1 MVTRW
6 VRPPWLSAM
15 LFSVLAVGG
24 CRELARPGE
33 ASDALAVPVRDQLVF
48 VFDRSVS
55 IQDPELEHARDL
67 TRERVGRLDHGDRI
81 VAIELLQQA
90 LDEEPQR
97 WATQVPEREFPNQ
110 VVQRDAISKERFLQD
125 VRDYIVAFSNPE
137 GREDIGGTDILSTL
151 HLVSAE
157 IQAHPEHRTT
167 FVLFSDMLQA
177 NRVMNLE
184 GLTRMPADNWVR
196 TQGSLGTLPDLTGL
210 CALVVGARKDTRISQ
225 VVKDF
230 WREYFEVTGAT
241 LFDQNYTYRPVQIPE
256 RPCPGTT

>member
-15 LFSVLAVGG
+15 LFCVLAVGG
-24 CRELARPGE
+24 CRELARSGE

-55 IQDPELEHARDL
+55 IQDHELEHARDL
-67 TRERVGRLDHGDRI
+67 TRERVGRLDYRDRI

-90 LDEEPQR
+90 MDEEPER
-97 WATQVPEREFPNQ
+97 WATQVPEREFPNR

-125 VRDYIVAFSNPE
+125 VRDYIVAFSDPE

-157 IQAHPEHRTT
+157 IQAHSEHRTT

-184 GLTRMPADNWVR
+184 GLTRLPADNWVR
-196 TQGSLGTLPDLTGL
+196 TQDSLGTLPDLTGL
-210 CALVVGARKDTRISQ
+210 CVLVVGARKDTRISQ

-230 WREYFEVTGAT
+230 WTEYFEVTGAI

-256 RPCPGTT
+256 RPCPSTT